1 MTSTLPKYRLGISIA
16 HGDRA
21 VVLLKDQVPVKI
33 LVEKHNGAETTNF
46 EIITLIKSLLAG
58 QAVGV
63 DEIDMV
69 CVAAPWRSTELEDDG
84 ATQWLLPLRNLRRQI
99 QQDWS
104 FRAETKEQLLE
115 IFGEEMPLHFFAED
129 QCRSAFTLR
138 RFSQQESLVLNLHS
152 RPDNHGSTIWKLGP
166 GEIKPLIAFEQDES
180 LEFLLNNLAH
190 FAGFTGPQAIRGFLN
205 LARMGEES
213 LLDKLY
219 GVVNVDSDGRVEVDV
234 SQLEASPGG
243 DSTYDDLTK
252 LFGAPRAPELPVTV
266 REVDL
271 AASAMSILK
280 THVNRLSEC
289 LIKDQGP
296 LPLIIQSESMFGD
309 ILKAEFEELGLF
321 SEVQWLRE
329 KEAVAEALG
338 AGYNSMGEHINWSFE
353 ASNWQP
359 LSYTQIFKDGDKL
372 TP

>member
-1 MTSTLPKYRLGISIA
+1 MA
-16 HGDRA
+16 HSDRA
-21 VVLLKDQVPVKI
+21 VVLLKDQVAVKI
-33 LVEKHNGAETTNF
+33 LVEKHNGSDSTNF
-46 EIITLIKSLLAG
+46 EILTLIKSLLAG

-84 ATQWLLPLRNLRRQI
+84 VRQWLLPLRNLRRQI

-104 FRAETKEQLLE
+104 FRADTKDQLAE
-115 IFGEEMPLHFFAED
+115 IFGEEMPIHFFAED

-138 RFSQQESLVLNLHS
+138 RFSQHESLVLNLHS
-152 RPDNHGSTIWKLGP
+152 RPEFHGSTIWKLGP

-234 SQLEASPGG
+234 AQLEANPAL
-243 DSTYDDLTK
+243 DSDFEDLTK
-252 LFGAPRAPELPVTV
+252 LFGPPRPTELPVTV
-266 REVDL
+266 RELDL
-271 AASAMSILK
+271 ASSAMSILK
-280 THVNRLSEC
+280 THVTRLAEC
-289 LIKDQGP
+289 LVKDQGS
-296 LPLIIQSESMFGD
+296 LPLIIQSESSFGD
-309 ILKAEFEELGLF
+309 VLKTEFEALELF
-321 SEVQWLRE
+321 QEVTWHRE

-338 AGYNSMGEHINWSFE
+338 AGYSSIGENINWNFD
-353 ASNWQP
+353 AANWQP
-359 LSYTQIFKDGDKL
+359 LSYTQIFKDGESL